1 VFLFTSEA
9 SVLTARSDGLRV
21 SAAGDGRKLREIRA
35 HGAALVWTA
44 DPFTVLREDYKEIL
58 LQVRRPRIDPEP
70 ICELRWRPEEG
81 TVIFRRRWSGEFCAY
96 VSQQDGRKGMR
107 LPETIIAS
115 HLKLAPLLL
124 QKAAR
129 RWHKIKPGHEMR
141 LRAGRLSLNKQC
153 SWAAPFR
160 MNYKET
166 VCEVRRLVLE
176 SVASVQAGSALLLSG
191 GIDSSAVAAAM
202 HVTGKTV
209 HPFTFGLRRP
219 VRPQQEWESDL
230 TCSHRVAA
238 HLHLPVTEILLRP
251 NALVRNVP
259 MGIYLAE
266 TPRGTI
272 VDDCVALIEVAK
284 KIAAAGYTEVLMG
297 EAADDLFGSFKFA
310 LQYYRGQQLRAYYRT
325 QLIRNLPDE
334 LAIIQ
339 NVFAWFGI
347 SVIQPLWTKELLRI
361 GYNLPLHYR
370 LDKGRLM
377 KQVLRD
383 AFAPDLPPEI
393 VRRPK
398 CVTRDSTQIRHV
410 LENEFGTDRERYRAL
425 FRIMM
430 GLRKQ
435 WPRRLH
441 QLLKN
446 CRN

>member
-1 VFLFTSEA
+1 
-9 SVLTARSDGLRV
+9 
-21 SAAGDGRKLREIRA
+21 
-35 HGAALVWTA
+35 
-44 DPFTVLREDYKEIL
+44 
-58 LQVRRPRIDPEP
+58 
-70 ICELRWRPEEG
+70 
-81 TVIFRRRWSGEFCAY
+81 
-96 VSQQDGRKGMR
+96 
-107 LPETIIAS
+107 
-115 HLKLAPLLL
+115 
-124 QKAAR
+124 
-129 RWHKIKPGHEMR
+129 
-141 LRAGRLSLNKQC
+141 
-153 SWAAPFR
+153 
-160 MNYKET
+160 MNYQDT
-166 VCEVRRLVLE
+166 VSEVRRLVLE
-176 SVASVQAGSALLLSG
+176 SVASIRVGSALLLSG
-191 GIDSSAVAAAM
+191 GIDSSVVAAAM
-202 HVTGKTV
+202 RITGKTS
-209 HPFTFGLRRP
+209 HPFTFGLKRP
-219 VRPQQEWESDL
+219 IRPQQEWESDL
-230 TCSHRVAA
+230 ACSRRVAA
-238 HLHLPVTEILLRP
+238 HLHLSMTEILLRP
-251 NALVRNVP
+251 DALVRNVP

-284 KIAAAGYTEVLMG
+284 QIAAAGYTEVFMG
-297 EAADDLFGSFKFA
+297 EAADDLLGSFKFA
-310 LQYYRGQQLRAYYRT
+310 LQYYRGQQLRAYYRA

-398 CVTRDSTQIRHV
+398 CVTRDSTQIRYV

-430 GLRKQ
+430 GARKQ
-435 WPRRLH
+435 WPRRFH

-446 CRN
+446 CRS

>member
-1 VFLFTSEA
+1 MFLFA
-9 SVLTARSDGLRV
+9 SDASSVSLHRTGRSAIV
-21 SAAGDGRKLREIRA
+21 GRFPGELREVRA
-35 HGAALVWTA
+35 NGAILLWTK
-44 DPFTVLREDYKEIL
+44 DWFTVVERGSSEIAVHLRRL
-58 LQVRRPRIDPEP
+58 NIDLEP
-70 ICELRWRPEEG
+70 IVELRWRPTEG
-81 TVIFRRRWSGEFCAY
+81 LVICRRRWSGEFCAY
-96 VSQQDGRKGMR
+96 VSQQDGRKGIR
-107 LPETIIAS
+107 QPETIITS
-115 HLKLAPLLL
+115 HLKLAPLFLR
-124 QKAAR
+124 KVVR
-129 RWHKIKPGHEMR
+129 RWQKIKPGYEMQ
-141 LRAGRLSLNKQC
+141 LRSGRLSLNKQC

-160 MNYKET
+160 MDYSET
-166 VCEVRRLVLE
+166 VREVRRLVLE
-176 SVASVQAGSALLLSG
+176 SVALAPARSALLLSG

-202 HVTGKTV
+202 CVVGKAV
-209 HPFTFGLRRP
+209 HPFTFGLKKP
-219 VRPQQEWESDL
+219 VQPQQEWESDL
-230 TCSHRVAA
+230 ACSRRVAA
-238 HLHLPVTEILLRP
+238 HLHLPMTEILLRP
-251 NALVRNVP
+251 DVLVRNTP

-266 TPRGTI
+266 TSRGTI

-284 KIAAAGYTEVLMG
+284 KIAAAGYTEVFMG

-310 LQYYRGQQLRAYYRT
+310 LQYYRGQQLRAYYRA

-347 SVIQPLWTKELLRI
+347 SVIQPLWTRELLSI

-398 CVTRDSTQIRHV
+398 CVTRDSTQIRYV

-446 CRN
+446 CRS

>member
-1 VFLFTSEA
+1 LMAA
-9 SVLTARSDGLRV
+9 SSSLRV
-21 SAAGDGRKLREIRA
+21 SMAGGGKLREIRA
-35 HGAALVWTA
+35 HGAALVWTD
-44 DPFTVLREDYKEIL
+44 DPFTVLRQDSKEIVI
-58 LQVRRPRIDPEP
+58 QMRRSRIDLEP
-70 ICELRWRPEEG
+70 ICELRWRPEEE
-81 TVIFRRRWSGEFCAY
+81 TVICRRRWSGEFCVY
-96 VSQQDGRKGMR
+96 VSQQDGKKGIR

-115 HLKLAPLLL
+115 YLKFPALLL
-124 QKAAR
+124 RKEASGWQ
-129 RWHKIKPGHEMR
+129 KIKPGHEMQ
-141 LRAGRLSLNKQC
+141 LRAGRLSLKKMC

-160 MNYKET
+160 MDYQET
-166 VCEVRRLVLE
+166 VREVRRLVLE
-176 SVASVQAGSALLLSG
+176 SVASVPAGSALLLSG
-191 GIDSSAVAAAM
+191 GIDSSVVAAAM
-202 HVTGKTV
+202 RVTGKTV
-209 HPFTFGLRRP
+209 HPFTFGLQRL

-230 TCSHRVAA
+230 ACSRKVAA
-238 HLHLPVTEILLRP
+238 HLDLPMTEILLRP
-251 NALVRNVP
+251 DALVRNIP
-259 MGIYLAE
+259 MAIYLAE

-272 VDDCVALIEVAK
+272 VDDCAALIEVAK
-284 KIAAAGYTEVLMG
+284 RIAAAGYTEVLMG

-310 LQYYRGQQLRAYYRT
+310 LQYYRGQQLRSYYRA

-339 NVFAWFGI
+339 NVFAWFGV
-347 SVIQPLWTKELLRI
+347 SVIQPLWTRELLRI

-398 CVTRDSTQIRHV
+398 CVTRDSTQIRYV
-410 LENEFGTDRERYRAL
+410 LENKFGTDRERYRPL

-430 GLRKQ
+430 GSRKL

-446 CRN
+446 CRS